1 MPDSY
6 EPPKK
11 AAGAMRRLLPALVAL
26 SLLCSLCPAPAVAM
40 STAAEI
46 QLGQSED
53 QEIVAGSV
61 IETDPLMNAYVQ
73 GIAENLWNQVARKDV
88 PYSVKVIKDD
98 SINSFA
104 TMGGFVYIDEGL
116 IDFVQ
121 SDDEFASVIGHET
134 GHIERRHV
142 ITTQS
147 KAQILDIL
155 FGLASMF
162 SPLIYNFGGLAEAG
176 IMAKISREDELQAD
190 RYGLQL
196 MSRAGYDPESMV
208 TMMAH
213 LGVLQDE
220 HSDLLT
226 KYLQDHPDPKN
237 RVSHLMGYPE
247 LDPKNVTTTQQLVQS
262 SSDEERA
269 RYSFSEYRL
278 HQVLA
283 KDPQNP
289 EALLELGQSELAEG
303 QTSKSQQ
310 TLAEAAQLGSAQTR
324 ATANQRIA
332 ALRQMEV
339 QRVNLTHPNL
349 PKLQAAVQ
357 SAKTA
362 QLAAATQIQARASEG
377 KDQIKAVNNRM
388 NSLQYEIPDLSRINI
403 KRGSKVEAIVK
414 NLNLMSRSINS
425 ALQDA
430 GGAIGGVGSL
440 EVNKQSGLLKEGST
454 IYDEMLAPFS
464 SSPIPSDSLA
474 ILPSYPQM
482 LVAMSTANEEML
494 RSVDASRAS
503 LTLLDQSLGDLDDFL
518 KQLDQVR
525 MGYNGDIG
533 QASYAGIEPLM
544 KKNVAEFD
552 AAASEASQASQLY
565 NMARTRQLS
574 TRIALL
580 GLGTS
585 PQRYSS
591 LQYALQQRFGS
602 TGLDYRTML
611 RDGLT
616 PGDVTVATIVAADI
630 KSTPEAIVAEARSS
644 NETVVDVA
652 NAHGMHAWPL
662 EIFTGLVYLDFTD
675 DPFKELRKADGTESV
690 ELSQLGL

>member
-1 MPDSY
+1 
-6 EPPKK
+6 
-11 AAGAMRRLLPALVAL
+11 MRRLLPALVAL

-88 PYSVKVIKDD
+88 PYSIKVIKDD

-247 LDPKNVTTTQQLVQS
+247 LDPKNVTTAQQLVQS

-283 KDPQNP
+283 KEPQNP

-303 QTSKSQQ
+303 QTSKSEQ

-362 QLAAATQIQARASEG
+362 QVAAATQIQARASEG

-430 GGAIGGVGSL
+430 GDAIGGVGSL

-482 LVAMSTANEEML
+482 LTAMSTANEEML

-533 QASYAGIEPLM
+533 QESYAGIEPLM

-552 AAASEASQASQLY
+552 AAASAASQASQLY

-574 TRIALL
+574 TRITLL

-602 TGLDYRTML
+602 TGLDYRSML
-611 RDGLT
+611 RNGLT